1 MLIRLWDRLRGY
13 ERAKQRADRLYLGGQ
28 FAEARAFYERA
39 LFTLAAGDHRAS
51 ALESLILSC
60 ERLGQPSERATSRI
74 AQGEGD
80 TGREEDEVAPG
91 LDDLFELAIAD
102 KPASRAES
110 YRMLGESFRAGYVAL
125 LQGAAGRSV
134 RHLERA
140 AEQARSSF
148 VVQLEL
154 GRALSL
160 EGRLEEAREA
170 LRVAVR
176 LAPQDPEGVVLLSA
190 VEVELGHYPE
200 AADRLGGLLERGQ
213 REPEVTFLLGKAL
226 AGAGQI
232 DAALGRFRETVEL
245 ESRFHEAYFEAGR
258 LMGAAGDVE
267 AAFRLLNRAC
277 ALAPD
282 EIAYN
287 RELAEL
293 VLRASLDEDAGL
305 AACDR
310 LMITDEEQRWQYLHW
325 IGELYIRRG
334 WRREARDP
342 LTKALALVPAERK
355 SERLEIEQRLH
366 SLPA

>member
-1 MLIRLWDRLRGY
+1 LLIRLWDRLRGF
-13 ERAKQRADRLYLGGQ
+13 ERAKQRADRLYLGGD
-28 FAEARAFYERA
+28 FDAAREAYRRA
-39 LFTLAAGDHRAS
+39 LGTLGSGDHRAG
-51 ALESLILSC
+51 ALEALILSC
-60 ERLGQPSERATSRI
+60 ERLSDLGPASRLRDASEA
-74 AQGEGD
+74 GEG
-80 TGREEDEVAPG
+80 RAEEDEVAPG
-91 LDDLFELAIAD
+91 LDDLFELAIAE
-102 KPASRAES
+102 KPASRAEA

-125 LQGAAGRSV
+125 LQGTAVRSV

-160 EGRLEEAREA
+160 EGRLEEARERLLA
-170 LRVAVR
+170 AVR
-176 LAPQDPEGVVLLSA
+176 LSPSDAEGVVLLSA
-190 VEVELGHYPE
+190 VEVELGRYPE
-200 AADRLGGLLERGQ
+200 AAEKLSELLDRGL

-226 AGAGQI
+226 AGAGRR
-232 DAALGRFRETVEL
+232 DAALEHFRETVEL

-258 LMGAAGDVE
+258 LMGEAGDVE
-267 AAFRLLNRAC
+267 SAFRLHSRAC

-282 EIAYN
+282 EVAYN
-287 RELAEL
+287 RELAQL

-310 LMITDEEQRWQYLHW
+310 LMITDEERRWQYLHW

-342 LTKALALVPAERK
+342 LTKALELVPAEHK
-355 SERLEIEQRLH
+355 SERLEIEQRLQ